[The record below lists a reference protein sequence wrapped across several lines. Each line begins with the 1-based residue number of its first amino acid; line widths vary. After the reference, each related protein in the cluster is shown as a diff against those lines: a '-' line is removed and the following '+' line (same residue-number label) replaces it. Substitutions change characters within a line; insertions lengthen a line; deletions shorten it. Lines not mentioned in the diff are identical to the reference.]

1 MLGVDPIRATHYRV
15 WHARPE
21 GLAQGHHTPRGA
33 RAQHVQAHPSD
44 DRGQPSAQVLDAA
57 RLGAAE
63 TQPGF
68 LDGVVRFADRAEH
81 PVGHR
86 PQVTSVLLES
96 LCQPILFVHR
106 SHLLVVFRH
115 CSDERNPADVT
126 RR

>member
-1 MLGVDPIRATHYRV
+1 MSR
-15 WHARPE
+15 
-21 GLAQGHHTPRGA
+21 HTLPTTVVNHPPRFSTPL
-33 RAQHVQAHPSD
+33 VSE
-44 DRGQPSAQVLDAA
+44 
-57 RLGAAE
+57 RLRRR
-63 TQPGF
+63 PGF

-86 PQVTSVLLES
+86 PQVASVLLES

-106 SHLLVVFRH
+106 SHLLVAFRH